1 MKNLSILILC
11 LILCSCSSQSE
22 TSFAAK
28 DMQQNEERVQATE
41 AESGMGN
48 TDKLTERQ
56 TSSETK
62 KVDNKKII
70 RTARLDVEV
79 VDYKASR
86 AKLDAI
92 LGEYKAMIQQEQERN
107 LSYRLENTLAIR
119 VAPENFEG
127 LLRSVETLA
136 LNIHNKTVSAKDV
149 TREFIDM
156 ETRLQSKRAVIER
169 YQSLLKQAKNV
180 EEILKVESQLRQVIE
195 EVESVEGQ
203 LKYLK
208 DQTGQSTVHL
218 VMYERMERPAYQKPS
233 FFSRLARSIGDGWT
247 GFLEFLIGVATLWP
261 LWMVLLI
268 AIPLFRR
275 YRRKNKNHPTP

>member
-1 MKNLSILILC
+1 MKNLSVLILC
-11 LILCSCSSQSE
+11 FILCSCSSQSE

-28 DMQQNEERVQATE
+28 DMQQNAQVTE
-41 AESGMGN
+41 TESVTGGA
-48 TDKLTERQ
+48 DKLTDQQ
-56 TSSETK
+56 TSCEPK
-62 KVDNKKII
+62 KVDSKKII

-79 VDYKASR
+79 ADYRTSR

-119 VAPENFEG
+119 VAPQNFEG

-136 LNIHNKTVSAKDV
+136 LNVHNKTVSAKDV

-180 EEILKVESQLRQVIE
+180 EEILKVEAQLRQVIE

-218 VMYERMERPAYQKPS
+218 VMYENMERPAYKKPS
-233 FFSRLARSIGDGWT
+233 FFSRLARSISNGWA
-247 GFLEFLIGVATLWP
+247 GFLEFLIGAAALWP
-261 LWMVLLI
+261 LWTFLLI
-268 AIPLFRR
+268 AVPLFRR
-275 YRRKNKNHPTP
+275 YRRKNKKRKDNS